1 MYALVL
7 LRSLGL
13 SYNSWFMHSSFL
25 FAANDLPF
33 FFTASSG
40 ISSLNF
46 YCSFS
51 LSYFSLLILQSI
63 IPVNQSDPEFVIS
76 NLYEMSN
83 WQIFLWQR
91 PCVLGDWIYNWTM
104 TALYLKIECYPTT
117 SAATSLGSQTT
128 VTAAINPELL
138 GPHQ

>member
-1 MYALVL
+1 MYVLALLWPV
-7 LRSLGL
+7 GL
-13 SYNSWFMHSSFL
+13 SYSSSFMHSSFL

-40 ISSLNF
+40 ISSSNF

-51 LSYFSLLILQSI
+51 LPYFSPLILPSI
-63 IPVNQSDPEFVIS
+63 IPVNQSDLEFAIR

-83 WQIFLWQR
+83 WQILLWQR
-91 PCVLGDWIYNWTM
+91 PCVLEDWIYKWTM
-104 TALYLKIECYPTT
+104 TGLSLGIECYPTT

-128 VTAAINPELL
+128 VTVAINPE
-138 GPHQ
+138 